1 MKKDNLKSYFL
12 MNLKSFIILLYLK
25 TLRLYSMNILQLK
38 YYNKEWLIGVGS
50 TLFSLTLNQLFGS
63 KITEKIL
70 KIYKKKYKVAKE
82 TVASALSIFYVL
94 FFKYIYMRVFFGK
107 NILNSKYIQ
116 VTIITILSVTFY
128 TITLKPFFNTSHASR
143 FLNSII
149 NDTILL
155 LSSDFIEDAKIDS
168 SNFDIEVS
176 TVGTFF
182 RIIVNSIFKI

>member
-1 MKKDNLKSYFL
+1 MRIFL
-12 MNLKSFIILLYLK
+12 N
-25 TLRLYSMNILQLK
+25 
-38 YYNKEWLIGVGS
+38 
-50 TLFSLTLNQLFGS
+50 
-63 KITEKIL
+63 
-70 KIYKKKYKVAKE
+70 
-82 TVASALSIFYVL
+82 
-94 FFKYIYMRVFFGK
+94 K

-128 TITLKPFFNTSHASR
+128 TITLKPFFTSTHASR

-176 TVGTFF
+176 TVGTLF

>member
-1 MKKDNLKSYFL
+1 
-12 MNLKSFIILLYLK
+12 
-25 TLRLYSMNILQLK
+25 MNILQLK

-70 KIYKKKYKVAKE
+70 KIYKKEYKVAKE

-94 FFKYIYMRVFFGK
+94 FFKFLYMRVFFGK

-116 VTIITILSVTFY
+116 VTIITILSVTLYYNFK
-128 TITLKPFFNTSHASR
+128 TFFNTSHASK

-168 SNFDIEVS
+168 SNFDI
-176 TVGTFF
+176 
-182 RIIVNSIFKI
+182 